1 MPPVRGEGHRLRVAG
16 VSLDARGAPGIDAQ
30 LRTTNP
36 RVVAAGDVT
45 LGPQFVYVAAYEGGL
60 AVENAL
66 TGAHRASDLS
76 ALPGVIFTEPQ
87 VATVGL
93 TRQQAEAQGRSVR
106 VVCLPLSIVH
116 RAIVN
121 HETDGVFV
129 LIADAASEQVL
140 GAQVVA
146 SNAGDVIYAATLAV
160 KHGLTISDLVNSFAP
175 YLTMAEGLRLSAV
188 AFHRDV
194 AKLSCCA

>member
-1 MPPVRGEGHRLRVAG
+1 LKHP
-16 VSLDARGAPGIDAQ
+16 
-30 LRTTNP
+30 
-36 RVVAAGDVT
+36 
-45 LGPQFVYVAAYEGGL
+45 
-60 AVENAL
+60 
-66 TGAHRASDLS
+66 LS
-76 ALPGVIFTEPQ
+76 ALPGVIFTEPH

-93 TRQQAEAQGRSVR
+93 TRQQAEAQGRNVR

-121 HETDGVFV
+121 HEQDGVFV
-129 LIADAASEQVL
+129 LIADAESEQVR

-160 KHGLTISDLVNSFAP
+160 KHGLTISDLAESFAP

>member
-1 MPPVRGEGHRLRVAG
+1 
-16 VSLDARGAPGIDAQ
+16 
-30 LRTTNP
+30 
-36 RVVAAGDVT
+36 
-45 LGPQFVYVAAYEGGL
+45 
-60 AVENAL
+60 
-66 TGAHRASDLS
+66 
-76 ALPGVIFTEPQ
+76 
-87 VATVGL
+87 
-93 TRQQAEAQGRSVR
+93 
-106 VVCLPLSIVH
+106 VVCLPLAIVH

-121 HETDGVFV
+121 RERDGVFV
-129 LIADAASEQVL
+129 LLADAQSKRIL

-160 KHGLTISDLVNSFAP
+160 KHGLTITDLVSSFAP